1 MNEMD
6 TRFANQYNIQWF
18 PGHMTK
24 TLRMMEQEIQHV
36 DASLVLLD
44 ARIPLSSLN
53 PEIERITA
61 RKPKLYALNKAD
73 LADPAVTEEWIRYF
87 RAADAGCVAISAK
100 QKGGANAV
108 KAAIEKELSGLLERR
123 QNRGMGGA
131 KTQVML
137 CGIPNVGK
145 STFIN
150 TFAGSARAKAADRPG
165 VTKGK
170 QWVSTE
176 KFDLLDMPGVLW
188 KKFDSK
194 TIASNLAF
202 IGSIKDDILDVEELA
217 MNLLDEVRRNY
228 PDLVAQ
234 RYKLDAETLALPPY
248 ELLEAIGRKRGLL
261 VRGGE
266 VNTERCAIIMSPAP
280 ARTSS
285 GSQMCQALMCLGA
298 MAGLIGKPGCCAA
311 CDKGHAWELGGYS
324 TIFKGGG
331 MLGEPRNGTLG
342 SIEYIPN
349 PLNDKK
355 VDLNEMWTSIV
366 YDQEYTGLDG
376 NKYKN
381 PTHLI
386 YDRHENFLN
395 QGAGLMLGIEA
406 YRKVD
411 TVIAQNLVMTTTC
424 KYADIV
430 LPVSSMWERFGDFT
444 VAYREQMIWT
454 SQVCD
459 PLFECK
465 SDPEIALELADR
477 LGVDKNVLRPVSEK
491 QNVVNMVAA
500 AQVSAN
506 ADDTWE
512 NLVSITEEDLAELGV
527 EGTPQE
533 GRIPILDFKRQ
544 GIYTI
549 ERSEGDGRN
558 YVPMEAFRKDPE
570 NNPVKS
576 ESGKM
581 EFYCQAFV
589 DAVDNWGFAEVPPI
603 AKYIP
608 AVEGYEDTFSN
619 WETKEKGEY
628 PFQIISWHI
637 LRHSHSTF
645 ADVPNLREAF
655 DHPLYMNPVDAEQL
669 GLETGE
675 TVLITSKWGKCLR
688 PLMVIDTIMPG
699 VLAMGQGAWV
709 EIDEETGIDMAGSM
723 NVLCGP
729 KLTPT
734 GYQSYNST
742 IVRVDKWDGEPLQPD
757 YLWEAREVFEEE

>member
-1 MNEMD
+1 MEKQQQSPSAVRGQGMLEWYEALISAALVLVLIFSFFFRIIQVDGRSMVPTLTHGDTLIVWAAGYTPQRGDVVIVDSYTVYGTPLVKRIIAKGGDTISIDYDAGTVTVNGELLQEDYIAAPTYLGDDVQFPFTVPEGTLFVMGDNRNESLDSRSSYVGCIDERDILGKATDVCFMFFTDLQGGKMNEMD

-53 PEIERITA
+53 PEIERITD

-108 KAAIEKELSGLLERR
+108 KVAIEKELSGLLERR

-266 VNTERCAIIMSPAP
+266 VNTERCAIMLVDEF
-280 ARTSS
+280 R
-285 GSQMCQALMCLGA
+285 
-298 MAGLIGKPGCCAA
+298 A
-311 CDKGHAWELGGYS
+311 CKWGRISL
-324 TIFKGGG
+324 
-331 MLGEPRNGTLG
+331 
-342 SIEYIPN
+342 
-349 PLNDKK
+349 
-355 VDLNEMWTSIV
+355 
-366 YDQEYTGLDG
+366 
-376 NKYKN
+376 
-381 PTHLI
+381 
-386 YDRHENFLN
+386 
-395 QGAGLMLGIEA
+395 
-406 YRKVD
+406 
-411 TVIAQNLVMTTTC
+411 
-424 KYADIV
+424 
-430 LPVSSMWERFGDFT
+430 ERPPQRD
-444 VAYREQMIWT
+444 
-454 SQVCD
+454 D
-459 PLFECK
+459 
-465 SDPEIALELADR
+465 LADF
-477 LGVDKNVLRPVSEK
+477 
-491 QNVVNMVAA
+491 A
-500 AQVSAN
+500 
-506 ADDTWE
+506 
-512 NLVSITEEDLAELGV
+512 EED
-527 EGTPQE
+527 
-533 GRIPILDFKRQ
+533 
-544 GIYTI
+544 
-549 ERSEGDGRN
+549 
-558 YVPMEAFRKDPE
+558 
-570 NNPVKS
+570 
-576 ESGKM
+576 
-581 EFYCQAFV
+581 
-589 DAVDNWGFAEVPPI
+589 
-603 AKYIP
+603 
-608 AVEGYEDTFSN
+608 
-619 WETKEKGEY
+619 
-628 PFQIISWHI
+628 
-637 LRHSHSTF
+637 
-645 ADVPNLREAF
+645 
-655 DHPLYMNPVDAEQL
+655 
-669 GLETGE
+669 
-675 TVLITSKWGKCLR
+675 
-688 PLMVIDTIMPG
+688 
-699 VLAMGQGAWV
+699 
-709 EIDEETGIDMAGSM
+709 EE
-723 NVLCGP
+723 
-729 KLTPT
+729 
-734 GYQSYNST
+734 
-742 IVRVDKWDGEPLQPD
+742 
-757 YLWEAREVFEEE
+757 